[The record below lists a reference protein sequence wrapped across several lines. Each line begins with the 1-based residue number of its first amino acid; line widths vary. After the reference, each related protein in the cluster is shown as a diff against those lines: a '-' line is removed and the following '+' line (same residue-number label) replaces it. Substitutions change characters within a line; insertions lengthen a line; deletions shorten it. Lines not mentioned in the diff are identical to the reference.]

1 MTVTT
6 NLEGEKLTVALR
18 GRLDTLTSR
27 DLETELESLLAT
39 PDIKVLVIDMKELE
53 YISSAGLR
61 VMLDAARTMEDKGEM
76 IVTNLCSEVMDVF
89 NITGFSEV
97 FTIR

>member
-27 DLETELESLLAT
+27 DLETELESLLAN

>member
-27 DLETELESLLAT
+27 DLETELESLLAN

-89 NITGFSEV
+89 SITGFSEV